1 MGIWVS
7 NLRIWASNLRIWDPN
22 FRVWDANLGIWAT
35 DLRVWD
41 WHSVSLSS
49 NEVILRLKPGVS
61 EAQMLYSETQSL
73 KPVVLKDETG
83 NSETQMGPSWAPNQT
98 ILIFKIGSSELNPAA
113 PKTWHYREKLCMSKA
128 KPSNSETQTGI
139 SETQTRYF
147 WGCKDVVLR
156 PRLCNA
162 EIKPGN
168 IATQTQDTWDLKP
181 MFLRPKPGIFWGP
194 SGTVCW
200 NFSCISFLSA
210 QFFHAAI
217 FFATLTWKKYLILF
231 RTYCTLYLPHKH
243 LSFMLDNIGV
253 LADPRRCTNTA
264 YHYRKEQSVDVTAM
278 IQHEVDWFN
287 AVPP

>member
-1 MGIWVS
+1 
-7 NLRIWASNLRIWDPN
+7 
-22 FRVWDANLGIWAT
+22 
-35 DLRVWD
+35 
-41 WHSVSLSS
+41 
-49 NEVILRLKPGVS
+49 
-61 EAQMLYSETQSL
+61 MLYSETQSL

-98 ILIFKIGSSELNPAA
+98 IFKIGSSELNPAA

-194 SGTVCW
+194 SGTCLYAGISAAFLFCLL
-200 NFSCISFLSA
+200 NFFMPPFFLRRWLEKSIW
-210 QFFHAAI
+210 FYFGLIVHYI
-217 FFATLTWKKYLILF
+217 CHTNICHLCLT
-231 RTYCTLYLPHKH
+231 T
-243 LSFMLDNIGV
+243 
-253 LADPRRCTNTA
+253 
-264 YHYRKEQSVDVTAM
+264 
-278 IQHEVDWFN
+278 
-287 AVPP
+287 